1 MTNLKKFFVPAVA
14 LLLALTV
21 GNGVAQAQV
30 TVPRCSVTA
39 TNNDLRAEGMTEM
52 LGDITIACR
61 SGGASFQYPAQDD
74 YKIDVQV
81 TNANITNTIYSSD
94 TPVASEITLIMWE
107 VLNGDVPDRFNL
119 DDTNTDGIDEDAQ
132 TANARVIN
140 DNTIQFS
147 INRQQGSAVNQPLN
161 FRISGIRVDASN
173 ASSSSVNVTVRSRTI
188 DFDLAGST
196 TDTAGSV
203 KTGLKSSISTAIEG
217 VTCAASKGIGN
228 NDLRD
233 NMDDANLAR
242 VKVEEN
248 LNNAFQMNDSLML
261 TFSDVPE
268 GVRVYLRPGDKGGD
282 GDDGN
287 DGTGAEGAANDLEGS
302 DTLVLQLVPDATS
315 TSGRPSASEDYEF
328 AEVSISGGS
337 GTAYYRVTGM
347 DAVEK
352 ESKIIPVYFRRD
364 AGAGTGM
371 GMVSVSYAPTST
383 VGVASLEAVPV
394 PRFSRTVKPMTV
406 LTLQECSTTLLFPF
420 VTNQA
425 NHDTGIAISNTSMD
439 AFGTDETE
447 GTCRIYY
454 YGNAAGEGNM
464 MPDEDMSSMVGAGE
478 QLIFSLSAGNPSMGI
493 SAAEGFQG
501 YLMARCGFRFAHGLA
516 FITNNFGI
524 GTPSLAHGYLAL
536 VVDVDFDD
544 RSLTDDRESLNH

>member
-21 GNGVAQAQV
+21 GNGVAQAQA
-30 TVPRCSVTA
+30 PRCQIVVDSA
-39 TNNDLRAEGMTEM
+39 DIRAEGMTE
-52 LGDITIACR
+52 LLPDIELRCR
-61 SGGASFQYPAQDD
+61 TGNYRAETGYRVTVQVSGG
-74 YKIDVQV
+74 
-81 TNANITNTIYSSD
+81 ANITNTIHSTD
-94 TPVASEITLIMWE
+94 EAVANDITLIMWE
-107 VLNGDVPDRFNL
+107 ALNGGVPDRFETE
-119 DDTNTDGIDEDAQ
+119 DAYTMGIDDDSQ
-132 TANARVIN
+132 TANAKVMN
-140 DNTIQFS
+140 ENTVQF
-147 INRQQGSAVNQPLN
+147 RFDRLAGGGSNPMN
-161 FRISGIRVDASN
+161 FRISGIRVN
-173 ASSSSVNVTVRSRTI
+173 ASSATSSSLNVTVTHSSI
-188 DFDLAGST
+188 DFDIPSPTVPA
-196 TDTAGSV
+196 ANV

-217 VTCAASKGIGN
+217 VTCAASRGIGDN
-228 NDLRD
+228 NLRD

-242 VKVEEN
+242 IKVEES
-248 LNNAFQMNDSLML
+248 LANAFQMNDRLML

-282 GDDGN
+282 GVAGN
-287 DGTGAEGAANDLEGS
+287 DGNGAEGAANDLEGT
-302 DTLVLQLVPDATS
+302 DTLHLQLVPDATS
-315 TSGRPSASEDYEF
+315 TSGRASASEDYEF

-352 ESKIIPVYFRRD
+352 ENKIIPVFFRRA
-364 AGAGTGM
+364 AGADTGTA
-371 GMVSVSYAPTST
+371 MVSVSYAPTST
-383 VGVASLEAVPV
+383 VGVASLAAVPV
-394 PRFSRTVKPMTV
+394 PRFSRTVNPMTV

-420 VTNQA
+420 VTNQS
-425 NHDTGIAISNTSMD
+425 NHDTGIAISNTSKD

-447 GTCRIYY
+447 GTCMIHYF
-454 YGNAAGEGNM
+454 GDAAGEGNM
-464 MPDEDMSSMVGAGE
+464 IPDDDRSSMVGAGE
-478 QLIFSLSAGNPSMGI
+478 QLIFSLSAGNPAMGI

-544 RSLTDDRESLNH
+544 RSLTDDREALSH